1 MSRSARLLHLL
12 QALRG
17 RRHPVTAARLAE
29 ELEVSERTIYRD
41 VAELMAQGAPISG
54 EAGIGYVLGPGLF
67 LPPLMLTEDEIEAV
81 LLGLRYVDQRGDD
94 VLRAGALEAHAKI
107 TSVLPPQA
115 QATLATPLSLP
126 GPSPAFPK
134 SIDLRAAIRTQTK
147 LSIAYE
153 DEQGRCSQRVI
164 WPIQLGFMDHAR
176 MVAAW
181 CELRQDFRTF
191 RTDRMVLLA
200 SLDRYP
206 GRRADLARRLRA
218 HLDAYSIRVAP
229 DRT

>member
-1 MSRSARLLHLL
+1 
-12 QALRG
+12 
-17 RRHPVTAARLAE
+17 
-29 ELEVSERTIYRD
+29 
-41 VAELMAQGAPISG
+41 
-54 EAGIGYVLGPGLF
+54 
-67 LPPLMLTEDEIEAV
+67 
-81 LLGLRYVDQRGDD
+81 
-94 VLRAGALEAHAKI
+94 
-107 TSVLPPQA
+107 
-115 QATLATPLSLP
+115 
-126 GPSPAFPK
+126 
-134 SIDLRAAIRTQTK
+134 
-147 LSIAYE
+147 
-153 DEQGRCSQRVI
+153 
-164 WPIQLGFMDHAR
+164 

>member
-1 MSRSARLLHLL
+1 
-12 QALRG
+12 
-17 RRHPVTAARLAE
+17 
-29 ELEVSERTIYRD
+29 
-41 VAELMAQGAPISG
+41 
-54 EAGIGYVLGPGLF
+54 
-67 LPPLMLTEDEIEAV
+67 
-81 LLGLRYVDQRGDD
+81 
-94 VLRAGALEAHAKI
+94 
-107 TSVLPPQA
+107 
-115 QATLATPLSLP
+115 
-126 GPSPAFPK
+126 
-134 SIDLRAAIRTQTK
+134 
-147 LSIAYE
+147 
-153 DEQGRCSQRVI
+153 
-164 WPIQLGFMDHAR
+164 MDHAR